1 MVTPYTMQAVGFF
14 FMKIIADCHANV
26 RFSTTAATAPGNTAF
41 KVSDNTLNLSNS
53 S

>member
-1 MVTPYTMQAVGFF
+1 MVTPYTMQAVGFV
-14 FMKIIADCHANV
+14 FMKIIADCRATV
-26 RFSTTAATAPGNTAF
+26 RFSTTAASGLGNTTF

>member
-14 FMKIIADCHANV
+14 YLKIIADCRATG
-26 RFSTTAATAPGNTAF
+26 RLSTSATGPGNTAF
-41 KVSDNTLNLSNS
+41 KVSDSTLNLSNS

>member
-14 FMKIIADCHANV
+14 FMNIIGDCRATV
-26 RFSTTAATAPGNTAF
+26 RFSTTAATGPGNTAF
-41 KVSDNTLNLSNS
+41 KVSENTSNLTNS